1 MEINSFADF
10 VGQDRIKDYFA
21 DAARNG
27 RAGHAYILAGM
38 TGSGRKTLARLF
50 GASLLCSFEGA
61 VPCGTCHSC
70 KMVSSGSHPDL
81 ITISHEKPA
90 TISVEDIRDQ
100 LVSDIQIRPYYKGK
114 KVYIIP
120 DCEMM
125 TQQAQNA
132 LLKSIEE
139 PPPYA
144 VIILIT
150 DNLASLLPTVRS
162 RCTVLST
169 IPLPDSTVKDY
180 LMKNGGAGEKEASV
194 CAAFSGGSIGNA
206 ARFLHSDTF
215 REDLERTLDFIKRSG
230 ELAANEIFAFA
241 KEASSDKAGLLQ
253 ILDIILFLYRDIL
266 MFKTLGKSASLTF
279 IDETGYIESKERR
292 TDYDEIGR
300 VIKSIEELK
309 GRLRSNVNAEAG
321 LDVLLLD
328 IAEPVIKI

>member
-10 VGQDRIKDYFA
+10 VGQEKIKDYFA
-21 DAARNG
+21 DAAKNG
-27 RAGHAYILAGM
+27 RAGHAYILSGM
-38 TGSGRKTLARLF
+38 KGSGRKTLARLF
-50 GASLLCSFEGA
+50 GASLLCTSAEE
-61 VPCGTCHSC
+61 VPCGTCRSC
-70 KMVSSGSHPDL
+70 KMVRSGNHPDL
-81 ITISHEKPA
+81 ITVTHEKPA
-90 TISVEDIRDQ
+90 TFSVEDIRDQ

-125 TQQAQNA
+125 TLQAQNA

-150 DNLASLLPTVRS
+150 DNLSFLLPTVRS
-162 RCTVLST
+162 RCTGLST
-169 IPLPDSTVKDY
+169 VPLPDGLVKDY
-180 LMKNGGAGEKEASV
+180 LMKKEGAGKREASI
-194 CAAFSGGSIGNA
+194 CAAFSGGSIGTA
-206 ARFLHSDTF
+206 AEFLHSDTF
-215 REDLERTLDFIKRSG
+215 REDLNKTLEFIKRSK
-230 ELAANEIFAFA
+230 ELPANEIFAFA
-241 KEASSDKAGLLQ
+241 KDAASDKAGLLQ

-266 MFKTLGKSASLTF
+266 MFKTMDGPVSLTF
-279 IDETGYIESKERR
+279 IDETGYIESKARQ
-292 TDYDEIGR
+292 TDYYEIGR

-328 IAEPVIKI
+328 ISEPVTKI